1 MYYKIPFNFGDIING
16 KDSHICSLA
25 ESIAQHIQLLI
36 TTKFGE
42 SRYNPKYGNAIW
54 ELEFERAIN
63 ESKWTEEFRQSVLKA
78 IISYEPRLVKVYVEI
93 HAELVEKT
101 WPMKNYTEIKKKV
114 TILVK
119 ANLIETDEKFSFKTD
134 LFLSP
139 MSVD

>member
-1 MYYKIPFNFGDIING
+1 MYYKIPFHCSDIING
-16 KDSHICSLA
+16 KDLPVCTLG

-42 SRYNPKYGNAIW
+42 NGYDPKYGNAIW

-63 ESKWTEEFRQSVLKA
+63 ESKWTEEFRKSVLDA
-78 IISYEPRLVKVYVEI
+78 IVQYEPRLVKPYVEI
-93 HAELVEKT
+93 HTELVEKT

-114 TILVK
+114 TVLIK
-119 ANLIETDEKFSFKTD
+119 ANLVDTGENFSFKTD